1 MSREQNLHDWLTC
14 VFGFTHRKNDNSY
27 TKALS
32 GAFSVEIDKYLSL
45 VVLCNAEASLTG
57 VEYFELDFDTLS
69 HLLVL
74 ERGLSN
80 ARRHLKV
87 SALEN
92 NVNALLKMA
101 SK

>member
-1 MSREQNLHDWLTC
+1 MSTEKSLHDWLTSY
-14 VFGFTHRKNDNSY
+14 GFTHRKNDNSY

-32 GAFSVEIDKYLSL
+32 GAFSVEIDKHLSL

-57 VEYFELDFDTLS
+57 VEYFEVDFDTLTY
-69 HLLVL
+69 LLVL

-80 ARRHLKV
+80 LRKHMKAT
-87 SALEN
+87 ALDN

-101 SK
+101 NR

>member
-1 MSREQNLHDWLTC
+1 MNREQHLHDWLTF
-14 VFGFTHRKNDNSY
+14 FGFTHRKNDNSY

-32 GAFSVEIDKYLSL
+32 GAFSVEIDKDLSL

-57 VEYFELDFDTLS
+57 VEYFEADFDTLMS
-69 HLLVL
+69 LVVI
-74 ERGLSN
+74 ERELSN
-80 ARRHLKV
+80 VRRHLKV

-92 NVNALLKMA
+92 NVNALLKMT